1 MPKPTLMTIPEIA
14 YKHNVST
21 ARLRRAA
28 NKLGFDT
35 ERGGTFGPDQV
46 KEMLKKVAETG
57 R

>member
-28 NKLGFDT
+28 KKLGFDT